1 MIDYHGNRAE
11 WNLIR
16 SVIVQ
21 VIIKFPKT
29 FHTFW
34 INTFGRDNVK
44 KKKITLFWKS
54 LQFSFFRR
62 SGCCYGYCNQFCD
75 WWIWRTGLSMIGC
88 FNSPITGVRLQPTV
102 GLHCPITIVQND

>member
-29 FHTFW
+29 IHTFW

-54 LQFSFFRR
+54 L
-62 SGCCYGYCNQFCD
+62 
-75 WWIWRTGLSMIGC
+75 
-88 FNSPITGVRLQPTV
+88 
-102 GLHCPITIVQND
+102 

>member
-16 SVIVQ
+16 SVIEK

-29 FHTFW
+29 INTLW

-44 KKKITLFWKS
+44 KKKNYSKS

-75 WWIWRTGLSMIGC
+75 WWIWRTGLSMIGR
-88 FNSPITGVRLQPTV
+88 FNSPITANCAITLFDYN
-102 GLHCPITIVQND
+102 CPE

>member
-29 FHTFW
+29 IHTFW

-44 KKKITLFWKS
+44 KKKKLLYFGNPSSFLF
-54 LQFSFFRR
+54 
-62 SGCCYGYCNQFCD
+62 SGEVVVAMVIVINSVIGGFG
-75 WWIWRTGLSMIGC
+75 GLD
-88 FNSPITGVRLQPTV
+88 LA
-102 GLHCPITIVQND
+102 

>member
-1 MIDYHGNRAE
+1 MIDDHGNRAE

-29 FHTFW
+29 IHTFW

-44 KKKITLFWKS
+44 KKKITPNPSSFLF
-54 LQFSFFRR
+54 
-62 SGCCYGYCNQFCD
+62 SGEVVVVMVIVINSVIGGFG
-75 WWIWRTGLSMIGC
+75 GLDL
-88 FNSPITGVRLQPTV
+88 V
-102 GLHCPITIVQND
+102 

>member
-29 FHTFW
+29 IHTFW

-44 KKKITLFWKS
+44 KKKNYSILEIPPV
-54 LQFSFFRR
+54 FFF
-62 SGCCYGYCNQFCD
+62 QEK
-75 WWIWRTGLSMIGC
+75 WLLLWL
-88 FNSPITGVRLQPTV
+88 L
-102 GLHCPITIVQND
+102 

>member
-21 VIIKFPKT
+21 VIIKCPKT
-29 FHTFW
+29 IHTFW

-54 LQFSFFRR
+54 L
-62 SGCCYGYCNQFCD
+62 
-75 WWIWRTGLSMIGC
+75 
-88 FNSPITGVRLQPTV
+88 
-102 GLHCPITIVQND
+102 